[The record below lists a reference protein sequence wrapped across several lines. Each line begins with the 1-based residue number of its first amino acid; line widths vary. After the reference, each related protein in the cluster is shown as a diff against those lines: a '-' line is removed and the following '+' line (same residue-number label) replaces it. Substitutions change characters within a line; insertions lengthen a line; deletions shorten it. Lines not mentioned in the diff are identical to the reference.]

1 MLFKNKAINKQK
13 INKMEMNGWKC
24 RENILEG
31 NFIEKKKGSN
41 KEETVISDQF
51 LEG

>member
-31 NFIEKKKGSN
+31 NFIET
-41 KEETVISDQF
+41 KEGF
-51 LEG
+51 